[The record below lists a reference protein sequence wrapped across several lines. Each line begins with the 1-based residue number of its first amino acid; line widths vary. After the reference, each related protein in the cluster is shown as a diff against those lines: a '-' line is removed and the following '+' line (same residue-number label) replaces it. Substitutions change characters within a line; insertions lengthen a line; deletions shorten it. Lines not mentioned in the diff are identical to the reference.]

1 MAGDKRLGSYTDL
14 TLKKENEFI
23 GDGILTFYCIAC
35 GYIELYRE
43 QKKPPREAS
52 R

>member
-1 MAGDKRLGSYTDL
+1 MAGDKHLGSYTDL
-14 TLKKENEFI
+14 TLKKEDQFI
-23 GDGILTFYCIAC
+23 GDPILTFYCMNC

-43 QKKPPREAS
+43 EKKQSREAS